1 VGSIPTASTKSQ
13 RAYCSL
19 TANDS
24 AAVLFD
30 FGGTL
35 DADGLPWKE
44 RVFRLF
50 REEGAVVARE
60 RFDPSFYAAD
70 DALVGAIPATSSFQ
84 ETVVRLVTGVSVLL
98 ELPDRSIADRVARR
112 FLGDALTTIASNV
125 PLLSELARRYRLG
138 IVSNFYG
145 NLTRVCDDAGIRSF
159 FDALVDSAEVGW
171 TKPDPRIFQRALG
184 ALGVSA
190 SAATF
195 VGDSLPRDM
204 AGARAV
210 GMRHIWLAGAE
221 PSPDGPCC
229 RGDRQIRSLRELEA
243 ILL

>member
-1 VGSIPTASTKSQ
+1 M
-13 RAYCSL
+13 
-19 TANDS
+19 TANAI

-50 REEGAVVARE
+50 AEEGVVVSRE
-60 RFDPSFYAAD
+60 RFDPLFYAAD
-70 DALVGAIPATSSFQ
+70 DALVGTLPRTSSFRQ
-84 ETVVRLVTGVSVLL
+84 TITRLVADVAAAL
-98 ELPDRSIADRVARR
+98 ELPDGTVAERVARR
-112 FLGDALTTIASNV
+112 FLDAALAGLADNT
-125 PLLSELARRYRLG
+125 PLLARLARRYRLG

-145 NLTRVCDDAGIRSF
+145 NLARVCDDAGIGPLF
-159 FDALVDSAEVGW
+159 GVLVDSAEVGCA
-171 TKPDPRIFQRALG
+171 KPDPRIFRVALE
-184 ALGVSA
+184 ALGVGPAA
-190 SAATF
+190 STF

-210 GMRHIWLAGAE
+210 GMRHIWLVGATPPAAE
-221 PSPDGPCC
+221 PCC
-229 RGDRQIRSLRELEA
+229 GGDRQIRSLRELEA